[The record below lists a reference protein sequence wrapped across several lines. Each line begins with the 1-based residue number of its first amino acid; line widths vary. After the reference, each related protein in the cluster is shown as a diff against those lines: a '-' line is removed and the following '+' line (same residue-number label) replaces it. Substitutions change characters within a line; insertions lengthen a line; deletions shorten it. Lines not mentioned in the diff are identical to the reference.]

1 MDRACGWLWRDGDR
15 AAILDSMS
23 WTVFR
28 LWYALAV
35 LLGCACG
42 HARAADGPTAEHRT
56 PILMELFTS
65 EGCSSCPPIDT
76 WAARL
81 DQYQP
86 VARGQLILLSEHV
99 DYWDHDGWK
108 DPYSSGPLTERQDE
122 YARMLGLS
130 QVYTPQVIVDGDI
143 ELHPWKTDEVK
154 ASLDKAAEAP
164 MVAMRIEGAM
174 LAGDELTGK
183 VEADGGAEKRG
194 GDIFVAVAL
203 EKTETDVLGGENNG
217 KKLTHVAVVKDLV
230 KVGKLSK
237 GKNFDGAFRV
247 KLWPGANAG
256 NMRVVAFVQE
266 SGPGKVLG
274 AAMTK
279 EIGKGEK

>member
-1 MDRACGWLWRDGDR
+1 
-15 AAILDSMS
+15 MS
-23 WTVFR
+23 WTIFKR
-28 LWYALAV
+28 CYALAM
-35 LLGCACG
+35 LLGCAW
-42 HARAADGPTAEHRT
+42 AWAADGPTAEHRT

-65 EGCSSCPPIDT
+65 EGCSSCPPIDA

-108 DPYSSGPLTERQDE
+108 DPYSSALLTERQDE
-122 YARMLGLS
+122 YAHMLGLS
-130 QVYTPQVIVDGDI
+130 QVYTPQLIVDGDI

-154 ASLDKAAEAP
+154 ASLDKAAETP
-164 MVAMRIEGAM
+164 MVAVRIEGAV

-183 VEADGGAEKRG
+183 VEADGSSEKRG

-247 KLWPGANAG
+247 KLWPGANAA
-256 NMRVVAFVQE
+256 NMRLVAFVQE

-274 AAMTK
+274 VAMTK
-279 EIGKGEK
+279 EIGKK